1 MAKKQ
6 ITDQE
11 LLASQANA
19 EFVNRNTEETVIESE
34 ADSLSLEEIKS
45 NSIIHNSNDFDW
57 DMDNKKLGGYSDA
70 ERAKLIPK
78 NDYNAVGNEYS
89 SVNRDAVAD
98 GDSMGRGTGTFLDVY
113 NVNAGTSDDVME
125 RKNEIKI
132 NKFNSSK
139 TYPNF

>member
-1 MAKKQ
+1 MANE
-6 ITDQE
+6 IAVD
-11 LLASQANA
+11 LSQNEPNA
-19 EFVNRNTEETVIESE
+19 LTAI
-34 ADSLSLEEIKS
+34 A
-45 NSIIHNSNDFDW
+45 
-57 DMDNKKLGGYSDA
+57 DA

-78 NDYNAVGNEYS
+78 NDYNAVGHEYS

-113 NVNAGTSDDVME
+113 NVNAGTIDDVVE

>member
-1 MAKKQ
+1 MAN
-6 ITDQE
+6 E
-11 LLASQANA
+11 LIVDLSQN
-19 EFVNRNTEETVIESE
+19 EPNTLTAV
-34 ADSLSLEEIKS
+34 A
-45 NSIIHNSNDFDW
+45 
-57 DMDNKKLGGYSDA
+57 DA
-70 ERAKLIPK
+70 ERGKLIPK
-78 NDYNAVGNEYS
+78 NDYNSKGNEYS

-113 NVNAGTSDDVME
+113 NVNAGTIDDVME

>member
-1 MAKKQ
+1 MAN
-6 ITDQE
+6 E
-11 LLASQANA
+11 LIVDLSQNEPNA
-19 EFVNRNTEETVIESE
+19 LTAI
-34 ADSLSLEEIKS
+34 A
-45 NSIIHNSNDFDW
+45 
-57 DMDNKKLGGYSDA
+57 DA

-78 NDYNAVGNEYS
+78 NDYNAAGHEYS

-125 RKNEIKI
+125 RKSEIKI

>member
-1 MAKKQ
+1 MAN
-6 ITDQE
+6 E
-11 LLASQANA
+11 LIVDLSQNEPNA
-19 EFVNRNTEETVIESE
+19 LTAYAE
-34 ADSLSLEEIKS
+34 
-45 NSIIHNSNDFDW
+45 
-57 DMDNKKLGGYSDA
+57 A

-78 NDYNAVGNEYS
+78 NDYNAAGNEYS

-113 NVNAGTSDDVME
+113 NVNAGTIDDVME

>member
-1 MAKKQ
+1 MAN
-6 ITDQE
+6 E
-11 LLASQANA
+11 LIVDLSQNEPNA
-19 EFVNRNTEETVIESE
+19 LT
-34 ADSLSLEEIKS
+34 A
-45 NSIIHNSNDFDW
+45 
-57 DMDNKKLGGYSDA
+57 YADA

-78 NDYNAVGNEYS
+78 NDYNAAGNEYS

-113 NVNAGTSDDVME
+113 NVNAGTIDDVME
-125 RKNEIKI
+125 RKSEIKI

>member
-1 MAKKQ
+1 MSEQ
-6 ITDQE
+6 ITLDLTQTE
-11 LLASQANA
+11 KNA
-19 EFVNRNTEETVIESE
+19 LTLI
-34 ADSLSLEEIKS
+34 A
-45 NSIIHNSNDFDW
+45 
-57 DMDNKKLGGYSDA
+57 DA

-78 NDYNAVGNEYS
+78 NDYNAVGNQYS

-113 NVNAGTSDDVME
+113 NINAGTIDDVVE

-132 NKFNSSK
+132 NKFNSNK

>member
-1 MAKKQ
+1 MSNK
-6 ITDQE
+6 IEID
-11 LLASQANA
+11 LSQTEKNA
-19 EFVNRNTEETVIESE
+19 LTAYAEQ
-34 ADSLSLEEIKS
+34 
-45 NSIIHNSNDFDW
+45 
-57 DMDNKKLGGYSDA
+57 

-78 NDYNAVGNEYS
+78 NDFNAVGNEYS

-98 GDSMGRGTGTFLDVY
+98 GDSMGRGTGAFLDVY
-113 NVNAGTSDDVME
+113 NVNAGTIDDVLE